1 MKKRL
6 FALVAL
12 LAFALPVA
20 ASAQID
26 IFVKAG
32 ANLSQ
37 FPNKPL
43 DIKAQD
49 ILSAHAGL
57 GIEVG
62 VPFLPLYADA
72 ALLYS
77 RKGAN
82 IFDKN
87 KDTTEKLREDLLII
101 PINAKLKVPFFESF
115 GVVLFAGPNFAYSI
129 NNNFDKFK
137 NQSFNEVKFSKAS
150 FGFQAGLGIEL
161 FEKLQITAQYEA
173 PFKSD
178 YKYTGTSALIE
189 NFYNNKNKTITLSAA
204 YLF

>member
-6 FALVAL
+6 LTLVAL
-12 LAFALPVA
+12 LAFALPGA

-32 ANLSQ
+32 ANFSQ

-57 GIEVG
+57 GVEVG

-82 IFDKN
+82 IFDKS
-87 KDTTEKLREDLLII
+87 KDATEKIREDLLII
-101 PINAKLKVPFFESF
+101 PLNAKVKLGFFENF
-115 GVVLFAGPNFAYSI
+115 GVILFAGPNFAYSI
-129 NNNFDKFK
+129 SNNFDQLKA
-137 NQSFNEVKFSKAS
+137 QSFNEVKFNKAS
-150 FGFQAGLGIEL
+150 FGFQAGMGIEL

-173 PFKSD
+173 PFKSN
-178 YKYTGTSALIE
+178 YQYTGTSALIE
-189 NFYNNKNKTITLSAA
+189 NFYNNKNKTITVSAA